1 MSLLR
6 FAGRTMLASFF
17 VVQGA
22 KAVLNPEP
30 LVADADPFAKAF
42 VPLAQKVAP
51 PSVAGYLPE
60 DTKTL
65 VRITGAAQI
74 VGGLM
79 LATGIGRRLGAGVL
93 GLSMVPHVIA
103 SRPSKNSTAEERE
116 IAKSHLLR
124 NVALLGGAI
133 LASLD
138 TQGRP
143 SLAWLADDRRQRLAT
158 DAERTAKHLT
168 GTAKRTGHGV
178 VTEAKRTGRGVVTE
192 AKRTGRGVAKKARRA
207 AKRAAKDARSAK
219 NTVAR
224 ELKLAGNEARSQV
237 AGAQRHLEHAL
248 S

>member
-22 KAVLNPEP
+22 KAVMNPEP
-30 LVADADPFAKAF
+30 LVEDADPFAKAF

-51 PSVAGYLPE
+51 ASVAGYLPE

-65 VRITGAAQI
+65 VRITGAAQV

-93 GLSMVPHVIA
+93 GLSLIPHVIA
-103 SRPSKNSTAEERE
+103 SRPTKNSTAEERE

-143 SLAWLADDRRQRLAT
+143 SLAWLADDRRQRLAG

-168 GTAKRTGHGV
+168 GS
-178 VTEAKRTGRGVVTE
+178 
-192 AKRTGRGVAKKARRA
+192 AKRTGRGVAKSARKAA
-207 AKRAAKDARSAK
+207 ERAAKDAQHAK
-219 NTVAR
+219 KSVTR
-224 ELKLAGNEARSQV
+224 ELKLAGSEAKSQV
-237 AGAQRHLEHAL
+237 AGAQRRLEHAL

>member
-22 KAVLNPEP
+22 KAVMNPEP

-51 PSVAGYLPE
+51 ASVAGYLPE

-65 VRITGAAQI
+65 VRITGAAQV

-103 SRPSKNSTAEERE
+103 SRPSKGSTAEERE
-116 IAKSHLLR
+116 IAKSQLLR

-143 SLAWLADDRRQRLAT
+143 SLAWLADDRRQRLAG

-168 GTAKRTGHGV
+168 GS
-178 VTEAKRTGRGVVTE
+178 AKRTGRGM
-192 AKRTGRGVAKKARRA
+192 AKKARRA
-207 AKRAAKDARSAK
+207 AERAAKDAQIAK
-219 NTVAR
+219 KSVTR
-224 ELKLAGNEARSQV
+224 ELKLAGSEAKSQV
-237 AGAQRHLEHAL
+237 AGAQRRLEHAL

>member
-22 KAVLNPEP
+22 KAVVNPEP
-30 LVADADPFAKAF
+30 LVADAEPIARSV
-42 VPLAQKVAP
+42 VPLVQKVAP
-51 PSVAGYLPE
+51 PSVAGYIPE

-65 VRITGAAQI
+65 VRVSGAAQV

-103 SRPSKNSTAEERE
+103 ARPRKATSIEDRDA
-116 IAKSHLLR
+116 AKSQLLR

-133 LASLD
+133 LASQD
-138 TQGRP
+138 TQGKP
-143 SLAWLADDRRQRLAT
+143 SLAWLASDRKDRLAH
-158 DAERTAKHLT
+158 DLTA
-168 GTAKRTGHGV
+168 G
-178 VTEAKRTGRGVVTE
+178 
-192 AKRTGRGVAKKARRA
+192 AKRTGRGVAKET
-207 AKRAAKDARSAK
+207 KRAARLAAK
-219 NTVAR
+219 EAQRTQKQLGR
-224 ELKLAGNEARSQV
+224 ELKMVGREAKVQAGS
-237 AGAQRHLEHAL
+237 AQNKIESAL

>member
-22 KAVLNPEP
+22 KAVVNPEP
-30 LVADADPFAKAF
+30 LVEDADPLARAF

-51 PSVAGYLPE
+51 AAMAGYLPE

-65 VRITGAAQI
+65 VRVTGAAQV

-79 LATGIGRRLGAGVL
+79 LATGLGRRLGAAVL

-103 SRPSKNSTAEERE
+103 SRPTRSSTAEERE
-116 IAKSHLLR
+116 IARSQLLR

-133 LASLD
+133 VASLD

-143 SLAWLADDRRQRLAT
+143 SLAWLADDRRQRLAGE
-158 DAERTAKHLT
+158 AGRTAKRLT
-168 GTAKRTGHGV
+168 GS
-178 VTEAKRTGRGVVTE
+178 
-192 AKRTGRGVAKKARRA
+192 AKRTGRGVAKEARRA
-207 AKRAAKDARSAK
+207 AERAAKDARHARKSV
-219 NTVAR
+219 TR
-224 ELKLAGNEARSQV
+224 ELKLAGHEARSQV

>member
-1 MSLLR
+1 
-6 FAGRTMLASFF
+6 MLASFF

-22 KAVLNPEP
+22 KAVMNPEP

-51 PSVAGYLPE
+51 ASVASYLPE

-65 VRITGAAQI
+65 VRITGVAQV

-93 GLSMVPHVIA
+93 GLSMIPHVMA
-103 SRPSKNSTAEERE
+103 SRSSKGSTSEERE
-116 IAKSHLLR
+116 IAKSQLLR

-143 SLAWLADDRRQRLAT
+143 SLAWLADDRRQRLAG

-168 GTAKRTGHGV
+168 GS
-178 VTEAKRTGRGVVTE
+178 
-192 AKRTGRGVAKKARRA
+192 AKRTGRGVAKSARRA
-207 AKRAAKDARSAK
+207 AERAAKDAQHAK
-219 NTVAR
+219 KSVTR
-224 ELKLAGNEARSQV
+224 ELRLASSEAKSQV
-237 AGAQRHLEHAL
+237 AGAQRRLEHAL

>member
-22 KAVLNPEP
+22 KAVIKPEP
-30 LVADADPFAKAF
+30 FVEDAEPLAKAF
-42 VPLAQKVAP
+42 VPLAQKVTPA
-51 PSVAGYLPE
+51 SVAGYVPD

-65 VRITGAAQI
+65 VRITGAAQV

-79 LATGIGRRLGAGVL
+79 LATGIGRRLGATVL
-93 GLSMVPHVIA
+93 GLSMVPHVLA
-103 SRPSKNSTAEERE
+103 SRPTKSDTAEERE
-116 IAKSHLLR
+116 IAKSLLLR

-143 SLAWLADDRRQRLAT
+143 SMAWLADDRRQRLTSEAN
-158 DAERTAKHLT
+158 RTAKQL
-168 GTAKRTGHGV
+168 GGRAQ
-178 VTEAKRTGRGVVTE
+178 RTGRG
-192 AKRTGRGVAKKARRA
+192 AAKKA
-207 AKRAAKDARSAK
+207 KRVAEQAAKDAKAARTSL
-219 NTVAR
+219 AR
-224 ELKLAGNEARSQV
+224 ELKLASSEAKRQV
-237 AGAQRHLEHAL
+237 AGAQHQLEHAL

>member
-22 KAVLNPEP
+22 KAVINPEP
-30 LVADADPFAKAF
+30 LVADADPLAKAF

-51 PSVAGYLPE
+51 ASVAGYIPE
-60 DTKTL
+60 ETKTL
-65 VRITGAAQI
+65 VRVTGAAQV

-79 LATGIGRRLGAGVL
+79 LATGIGRRLGATVL
-93 GLSMVPHVIA
+93 GLSLVPHVIA
-103 SRPSKNSTAEERE
+103 SRPSKGATSEERQ
-116 IAKSHLLR
+116 IAQSHLLR

-143 SLAWLADDRRQRLAT
+143 SLAWLADDRRQRLT
-158 DAERTAKHLT
+158 SEAERTANQLS
-168 GTAKRTGHGV
+168 GTAKRTGRGL
-178 VTEAKRTGRGVVTE
+178 AKS
-192 AKRTGRGVAKKARRA
+192 
-207 AKRAAKDARSAK
+207 AKRAAEQAAKDAKTTRKALS
-219 NTVAR
+219 R
-224 ELKLAGNEARSQV
+224 ELKLASSQAKLQV
-237 AGAQRHLEHAL
+237 AGAQRQIEHAL

>member
-22 KAVLNPEP
+22 KAVMNPEP

-74 VGGLM
+74 LGGLM

-168 GTAKRTGHGV
+168 GTAKRTGQ
-178 VTEAKRTGRGVVTE
+178 GVVTE

-207 AKRAAKDARSAK
+207 AERAAKDAQHAK
-219 NTVAR
+219 KSVAR
-224 ELKLAGNEARSQV
+224 ELKLAGVEAKSQV

>member
-17 VVQGA
+17 VVQGV

-103 SRPSKNSTAEERE
+103 SKPSKNSTAEERE

-178 VTEAKRTGRGVVTE
+178 AKE
-192 AKRTGRGVAKKARRA
+192 ARRA
-207 AKRAAKDARSAK
+207 AKRAAKDARYAK
-219 NTVAR
+219 NTVTR
-224 ELKLAGNEARSQV
+224 ELKLAGSEAKSQV
-237 AGAQRHLEHAL
+237 AGAQRHLEHVL

>member
-22 KAVLNPEP
+22 KAVMNPEP
-30 LVADADPFAKAF
+30 LVEDADPFAKAF

-51 PSVAGYLPE
+51 ASVAGYLPE

-65 VRITGAAQI
+65 VRITGAAQV

-93 GLSMVPHVIA
+93 GLSLIPHVIA
-103 SRPSKNSTAEERE
+103 SRPTKNSTAEERE

-124 NVALLGGAI
+124 NVALLGGTI

-143 SLAWLADDRRQRLAT
+143 SLAWLADDRRQRLAG

-168 GTAKRTGHGV
+168 GS
-178 VTEAKRTGRGVVTE
+178 
-192 AKRTGRGVAKKARRA
+192 AKRTGRGVAKRAHKAA
-207 AKRAAKDARSAK
+207 ERAAKDAQHAK
-219 NTVAR
+219 KSVTR
-224 ELKLAGNEARSQV
+224 ELKLAGNEAKSQV
-237 AGAQRHLEHAL
+237 AGAQRRLEHAL

>member
-22 KAVLNPEP
+22 KAVMNPEP

-65 VRITGAAQI
+65 VRITGVAQV

-103 SRPSKNSTAEERE
+103 SRPSKGSTAEERE

-124 NVALLGGAI
+124 NIALLGGAI

-138 TQGRP
+138 TQGHP
-143 SLAWLADDRRQRLAT
+143 SLAWLADDRRQRLAG

-168 GTAKRTGHGV
+168 GS
-178 VTEAKRTGRGVVTE
+178 

-207 AKRAAKDARSAK
+207 AERAAKDAQHAK
-219 NTVAR
+219 KSVTR
-224 ELKLAGNEARSQV
+224 ELKLAGSEAKSQV
-237 AGAQRHLEHAL
+237 AGAQRRLEHAL

>member
-22 KAVLNPEP
+22 KAVINPEP
-30 LVADADPFAKAF
+30 LVADADPFARAF

-103 SRPSKNSTAEERE
+103 SRPTKNSTAE
-116 IAKSHLLR
+116 
-124 NVALLGGAI
+124 
-133 LASLD
+133 
-138 TQGRP
+138 
-143 SLAWLADDRRQRLAT
+143 
-158 DAERTAKHLT
+158 ERTAKHLT
-168 GTAKRTGHGV
+168 GTAKRTRHGV

-192 AKRTGRGVAKKARRA
+192 AKRTGRG
-207 AKRAAKDARSAK
+207 RSAWPP
-219 NTVAR
+219 
-224 ELKLAGNEARSQV
+224 
-237 AGAQRHLEHAL
+237 
-248 S
+248 

>member
-22 KAVLNPEP
+22 KAVMNPEP
-30 LVADADPFAKAF
+30 LVEDADPFAKAF

-51 PSVAGYLPE
+51 ASVAGYLPE

-65 VRITGAAQI
+65 VRITGAAQV

-93 GLSMVPHVIA
+93 GLSLIPHVIA
-103 SRPSKNSTAEERE
+103 SRPTKNSTAEERE

-143 SLAWLADDRRQRLAT
+143 SLAWLADDRRQRLAG

-168 GTAKRTGHGV
+168 GS
-178 VTEAKRTGRGVVTE
+178 
-192 AKRTGRGVAKKARRA
+192 AKRTGRGVAKRAHKAA
-207 AKRAAKDARSAK
+207 ERAAKDAQHAK
-219 NTVAR
+219 KSVTR
-224 ELKLAGNEARSQV
+224 ELKLAGNEAKSQV
-237 AGAQRHLEHAL
+237 AGAQRRLEHAL

>member
-22 KAVLNPEP
+22 KAVVNPEP
-30 LVADADPFAKAF
+30 LVEDAEPLAKAF

-51 PSVAGYLPE
+51 ASIAGYIPE
-60 DTKTL
+60 QTKTL
-65 VRITGAAQI
+65 VRVCGATQV

-79 LATGIGRRLGAGVL
+79 LATGIGRRVGAAAL
-93 GLSMVPHVIA
+93 GLSMVPHVIS
-103 SRPSKNSTAEERE
+103 SRPSKGATSEERQ
-116 IAKSHLLR
+116 IAQSQLLR

-143 SLAWLADDRRQRLAT
+143 SLAWLADDRRQRLAS
-158 DAERTAKHLT
+158 DAERAATQFT
-168 GTAKRTGHGV
+168 GN
-178 VTEAKRTGRGVVTE
+178 AKRTGRGL
-192 AKRTGRGVAKKARRA
+192 AKSARRA
-207 AKRAAKDARSAK
+207 ADQATKDAKTTRKAL
-219 NTVAR
+219 AR
-224 ELKLAGNEARSQV
+224 ELKLAGSQAKLQV
-237 AGAQRHLEHAL
+237 AGAQRTIEQAL

>member
-22 KAVLNPEP
+22 KAVMNPEP

-51 PSVAGYLPE
+51 ASVAGYLPE

-65 VRITGAAQI
+65 VRITGVAQV

-93 GLSMVPHVIA
+93 GLSMIPHVMA
-103 SRPSKNSTAEERE
+103 SRSSKGSTPEERE
-116 IAKSHLLR
+116 IAKSQLLR

-143 SLAWLADDRRQRLAT
+143 SLAWLADDRRQRLAG

-168 GTAKRTGHGV
+168 GS
-178 VTEAKRTGRGVVTE
+178 
-192 AKRTGRGVAKKARRA
+192 AKRTGRGVAKSARKAA
-207 AKRAAKDARSAK
+207 ERAAKDALHAK
-219 NTVAR
+219 KSVTR
-224 ELKLAGNEARSQV
+224 ELKLAGSEAKSQV
-237 AGAQRHLEHAL
+237 TGAQRRLEHVL

>member
-22 KAVLNPEP
+22 KAVMNPEP

-51 PSVAGYLPE
+51 ASVAGYVPE

-65 VRITGAAQI
+65 VRITGVAQV

-93 GLSMVPHVIA
+93 GLSMIPHVMA
-103 SRPSKNSTAEERE
+103 SRSAKGSTTEERE
-116 IAKSHLLR
+116 IAKSQLLR

-143 SLAWLADDRRQRLAT
+143 SLAWLADDRRQRLAG

-168 GTAKRTGHGV
+168 GS
-178 VTEAKRTGRGVVTE
+178 
-192 AKRTGRGVAKKARRA
+192 AKRTGRGVAKSARKAA
-207 AKRAAKDARSAK
+207 ERAAKDAQHAK
-219 NTVAR
+219 KSVTR
-224 ELKLAGNEARSQV
+224 ELKLAGSEAKSQV
-237 AGAQRHLEHAL
+237 TGAQRRLEHVL

>member
-22 KAVLNPEP
+22 KAVINPEP
-30 LVADADPFAKAF
+30 LVADADPLAKAF

-51 PSVAGYLPE
+51 ASFAGYIPDE
-60 DTKTL
+60 TKTL
-65 VRITGAAQI
+65 VRVTGAAQV

-79 LATGIGRRLGAGVL
+79 LATGVGRRLGATVL
-93 GLSMVPHVIA
+93 GLSLVPHVIA
-103 SRPSKNSTAEERE
+103 SRPSKGATSEERQ
-116 IAKSHLLR
+116 IAQSQLLR

-143 SLAWLADDRRQRLAT
+143 SIAWLADDRRQRLASE
-158 DAERTAKHLT
+158 AERTANQL
-168 GTAKRTGHGV
+168 GAGAKRW
-178 VTEAKRTGRGVVTE
+178 GRGLT
-192 AKRTGRGVAKKARRA
+192 KD
-207 AKRAAKDARSAK
+207 AKRAAEQAAKDTKSTRKAL
-219 NTVAR
+219 AR
-224 ELKLAGNEARSQV
+224 ELKLAGSQAKLKA
-237 AGAQRHLEHAL
+237 AGAQRQIEHAL

>member
-22 KAVLNPEP
+22 KAVINPEP
-30 LVADADPFAKAF
+30 LVEDADPFAKAF

-51 PSVAGYLPE
+51 ASVAGYLPE

-65 VRITGAAQI
+65 VRVTGAAQV

-79 LATGIGRRLGAGVL
+79 LATGLGRRLGAGIL
-93 GLSMVPHVIA
+93 GLSMIPHVIA
-103 SRPSKNSTAEERE
+103 SRPTKNSTAEERQ
-116 IAKSHLLR
+116 IAKSLLLR

-133 LASLD
+133 LASQD

-143 SLAWLADDRRQRLAT
+143 SLAWLADDRRQRLAG
-158 DAERTAKHLT
+158 DAERTVKQVT
-168 GTAKRTGHGV
+168 GT
-178 VTEAKRTGRGVVTE
+178 

-207 AKRAAKDARSAK
+207 AEQAAKDARRAK
-219 NTVAR
+219 KSVAR
-224 ELKLAGNEARSQV
+224 ELTLAGHEAKAQV
-237 AGAQRHLEHAL
+237 AGAQRRVEHAL

>member
-22 KAVLNPEP
+22 KAVMNPEP

-51 PSVAGYLPE
+51 ASVAGYLPE

-65 VRITGAAQI
+65 VRITGAAQV

-103 SRPSKNSTAEERE
+103 SRPLKSSTAEERE

-143 SLAWLADDRRQRLAT
+143 SLAWLADDRRQRLAG

-168 GTAKRTGHGV
+168 GS
-178 VTEAKRTGRGVVTE
+178 
-192 AKRTGRGVAKKARRA
+192 AKRTGRGVAKKARKTAERA
-207 AKRAAKDARSAK
+207 VRDAKVAKRSV
-219 NTVAR
+219 TR
-224 ELKLAGNEARSQV
+224 ELKLAGGEARSQV
-237 AGAQRHLEHAL
+237 VGAQRRLEHAL
-248 S
+248 P

>member
-22 KAVLNPEP
+22 KAVMNPEP

-51 PSVAGYLPE
+51 ASVAGYLPD

-65 VRITGAAQI
+65 VRITGAAQV

-79 LATGIGRRLGAGVL
+79 LATGLGRRLGAGVL

-103 SRPSKNSTAEERE
+103 SRPTKGSTAEERE
-116 IAKSHLLR
+116 IAKSQLLR

-143 SLAWLADDRRQRLAT
+143 SLAWLADDRRQRLAG

-168 GTAKRTGHGV
+168 GS
-178 VTEAKRTGRGVVTE
+178 
-192 AKRTGRGVAKKARRA
+192 AKRTGRGVAKNARKAA
-207 AKRAAKDARSAK
+207 ERAAKDAQHAK
-219 NTVAR
+219 KSVTR
-224 ELKLAGNEARSQV
+224 ELKLAGNEAKSQV
-237 AGAQRHLEHAL
+237 AGAQRRLEHAL